1 MRDEATKQGYPP
13 IREAIWQY
21 FITKSINNLHVVLAM
36 SPVGDTL
43 RTRCR
48 NFPGLVNN
56 CSIDWFMAWPKQAL
70 EAVATVF
77 LGHEDVSHKKELA
90 TIVYIVSLIKRY
102 IISGVTKPKPHNCVP
117 NGLRIHGTPSSSSS
131 FQMLAGM

>member
-1 MRDEATKQGYPP
+1 MYVYFLFTSCSLSQMRDEAGKHGVPP

-21 FITKSINNLHVVLAM
+21 YIGKSINNLHVVLAM

-48 NFPGLVNN
+48 NFPGMVNN
-56 CSIDWFMAWPKQAL
+56 CSIDWFMAWPRQAL

-77 LGHEDVSHKKELA
+77 LGHEDVRKFHSSPGP
-90 TIVYIVSLIKRY
+90 IG
-102 IISGVTKPKPHNCVP
+102 IILCGY
-117 NGLRIHGTPSSSSS
+117 
-131 FQMLAGM
+131 